1 MLRRMCDI
9 LITDSFEALE
19 NEDQSTKHPN
29 IENKEPKSRKRST
42 QNSKTK
48 HPNIE
53 NDAPKTQKLE
63 NGAPKSRKQSIRNSK
78 TKHPKL
84 ETCLQGFPLRA
95 NTRQRRVIS
104 PKKQKRM
111 QNTKENLSSRTHMF

>member
-1 MLRRMCDI
+1 MLPRMCDI

-63 NGAPKSRKQSIRNSK
+63 NGAPKSRKQSTQNSK
-78 TKHPKL
+78 PVCRVFPYEQIRVRDALFRRKSKKGCKTPKRTGPL
-84 ETCLQGFPLRA
+84 GRTCSRA
-95 NTRQRRVIS
+95 IVY
-104 PKKQKRM
+104 
-111 QNTKENLSSRTHMF
+111 